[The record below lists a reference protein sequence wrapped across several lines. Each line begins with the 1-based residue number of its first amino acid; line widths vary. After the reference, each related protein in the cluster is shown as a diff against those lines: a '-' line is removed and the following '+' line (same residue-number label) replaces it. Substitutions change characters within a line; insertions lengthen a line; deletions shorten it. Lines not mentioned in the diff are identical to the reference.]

1 MAFTQLTSDELATI
15 RALREEEELTFA
27 EIGERLGI
35 DATVAHRILARD
47 GYVFEELSL
56 IRIRKGL
63 ARLTSKPSK
72 RQRISA

>member
-1 MAFTQLTSDELATI
+1 MAFTQLTADELATI

-35 DATVAHRILARD
+35 DTSVAHRILARD
-47 GYVFEELSL
+47 GYAFEELSL

-63 ARLTSKPSK
+63 ARLGGKPSK
-72 RQRISA
+72 RQRMSA